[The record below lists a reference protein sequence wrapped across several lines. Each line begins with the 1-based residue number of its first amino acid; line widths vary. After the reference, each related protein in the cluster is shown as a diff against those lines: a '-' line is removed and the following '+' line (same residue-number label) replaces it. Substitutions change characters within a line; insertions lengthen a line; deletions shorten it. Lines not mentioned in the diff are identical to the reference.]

1 MKNEKVVRE
10 LIEENER
17 LRIRLQEAEDTIAAI
32 REGAVDAV
40 IVQGAQG
47 DRVFTLSGEDV
58 IYRRLVETMHE
69 AGLTVTPEGTVL
81 FCNQRFADMVRLPME
96 EIIGHPVQRLIEPS
110 SRGDLAALLEA
121 VQAGPCRQRLVF
133 RSADGTSIPSQVG
146 ANVLRQGDLVSV
158 CLVVSDTSELETE
171 IADRRHAEETAR
183 RERQRLYDV
192 LETLPVYVL
201 LLTPDYHVP
210 FANRFFRERFGESGA
225 RRRFEYLFDRTE
237 PCEDC
242 QTYTVLKTMQ
252 PHHWEW
258 TGPDGRTYD
267 IYDFPF
273 TEADGSTLILEMGI
287 DITEQRQAEAELV
300 RYGDQLQQMVEERTR
315 ELEAA
320 NEKLQVQAA
329 VVATRAEELRVSNEE
344 LRRHDRTLR
353 QLAQFP
359 KENPNPVVRVAAD
372 GSVLHLNAPAR
383 NWLVRLG
390 WRENDLLPEVVRTVV
405 ANARGHDHTVEAEIG
420 CPDCEVVRL
429 FAVQPRGEEYVN
441 LYGVDVTERRRAEE
455 ALRLS
460 RNDLERAQAVGQIG
474 SWRLNIGDDVLTW
487 SDELYRIFGIPV
499 GTPLTYQTFL
509 ERVHPDDRA
518 FVDARWQAALG
529 GEPYEIEHRIV
540 VDGQVKWLREKA
552 YVEFDDAGKL
562 MCGFG
567 IAQDI
572 TERRQTEEALRA
584 SLDRYWSFLD
594 VTGQVGWTTNAAGE
608 VTENM
613 RAWRQF
619 TGQSVEEIKG
629 WGWSKAVHPDDLPYT
644 VEVWQEAVEKRK
656 KYETEYRLRRH
667 DGVYRN
673 FLARGV
679 PTYNE
684 DGSVREWV
692 GTCIDITERKQAE
705 ESLRRANEELEQ
717 RVRDRTAELHYKNRE
732 LQRRAEQLSRFA
744 SELTLAEQRE
754 RNRLAKV
761 LHDHLQQLLVA
772 AKLGLHGLSQSI
784 TDEEVAGGI
793 KDVYELIKQSID
805 TSRSLTVELSPT
817 ILHEAGLGAG
827 LEWLARWM
835 QHKHGLIVNLQ
846 LDEKAQTV
854 REDIRILLFESVREL
869 LFNVVKHAG
878 VTRANV
884 RLARRDDKLEIVVSD
899 EGAGFDPRRVHEVD
913 GAAGFGLF
921 SIRERLELLGG
932 SLKIESAPQRG
943 AKFTLIAPTVYPV
956 ETVKARIERKR
967 EQTQAEPQEALK
979 RAARGQTLRILI
991 VDDHKVIRQGMA
1003 ARLKR
1008 EPDLEIAG
1016 EAGDGEEAIERAHA
1030 LRPNVIL
1037 MDYSMPRMDG
1047 VEATRR
1053 IHAALP
1059 EIRIIGL
1066 SMYQEADR
1074 AKAMY
1079 DAGAAAYVTKSAE
1092 LDDLLRAIRAN
1103 HTPK

>member
-1 MKNEKVVRE
+1 
-10 LIEENER
+10 
-17 LRIRLQEAEDTIAAI
+17 
-32 REGAVDAV
+32 
-40 IVQGAQG
+40 
-47 DRVFTLSGEDV
+47 
-58 IYRRLVETMHE
+58 
-69 AGLTVTPEGTVL
+69 
-81 FCNQRFADMVRLPME
+81 
-96 EIIGHPVQRLIEPS
+96 
-110 SRGDLAALLEA
+110 
-121 VQAGPCRQRLVF
+121 
-133 RSADGTSIPSQVG
+133 
-146 ANVLRQGDLVSV
+146 
-158 CLVVSDTSELETE
+158 
-171 IADRRHAEETAR
+171 
-183 RERQRLYDV
+183 
-192 LETLPVYVL
+192 
-201 LLTPDYHVP
+201 
-210 FANRFFRERFGESGA
+210 
-225 RRRFEYLFDRTE
+225 
-237 PCEDC
+237 
-242 QTYTVLKTMQ
+242 
-252 PHHWEW
+252 
-258 TGPDGRTYD
+258 
-267 IYDFPF
+267 
-273 TEADGSTLILEMGI
+273 
-287 DITEQRQAEAELV
+287 
-300 RYGDQLQQMVEERTR
+300 
-315 ELEAA
+315 
-320 NEKLQVQAA
+320 
-329 VVATRAEELRVSNEE
+329 
-344 LRRHDRTLR
+344 
-353 QLAQFP
+353 
-359 KENPNPVVRVAAD
+359 
-372 GSVLHLNAPAR
+372 
-383 NWLVRLG
+383 
-390 WRENDLLPEVVRTVV
+390 
-405 ANARGHDHTVEAEIG
+405 
-420 CPDCEVVRL
+420 
-429 FAVQPRGEEYVN
+429 
-441 LYGVDVTERRRAEE
+441 
-455 ALRLS
+455 
-460 RNDLERAQAVGQIG
+460 
-474 SWRLNIGDDVLTW
+474 
-487 SDELYRIFGIPV
+487 
-499 GTPLTYQTFL
+499 
-509 ERVHPDDRA
+509 
-518 FVDARWQAALG
+518 
-529 GEPYEIEHRIV
+529 
-540 VDGQVKWLREKA
+540 
-552 YVEFDDAGKL
+552 
-562 MCGFG
+562 
-567 IAQDI
+567 
-572 TERRQTEEALRA
+572 ERRQTEEALRA

-644 VEVWQEAVEKRK
+644 VEVWREAVEKRK